1 MGNTTT
7 ENERKKIMVKTSKIA
22 ITTYFDCK
30 TIEDPY
36 AFPKV
41 CITAELIID
50 RGKIHHV
57 NTDEIKAAIENAV
70 KNAVWY
76 IENKKAQVTGEK

>member
-1 MGNTTT
+1 
-7 ENERKKIMVKTSKIA
+7 MVNTSKI
-22 ITTYFDCK
+22 TMLTYFDCK
-30 TIEDPY
+30 TIED
-36 AFPKV
+36 ADALPKV

-50 RGKIHHV
+50 SGKIHHV

-76 IENKKAQVTGEK
+76 IEKKKEQVPGEK

>member
-1 MGNTTT
+1 MIN
-7 ENERKKIMVKTSKIA
+7 TSKVA
-22 ITTYFDCK
+22 ISTYFDCK
-30 TIEDPY
+30 TIEDAE

-41 CITAELIID
+41 YITAELIID
-50 RGKIHHV
+50 CGAIHHV

-76 IENKKAQVTGEK
+76 IEKKKAQVPGEK

>member
-1 MGNTTT
+1 MVNTS
-7 ENERKKIMVKTSKIA
+7 MIA
-22 ITTYFDCK
+22 TPTHFDCQ
-30 TIEDPY
+30 TVEDAE

-41 CITAELIID
+41 CITAELIVE
-50 RGKIHHV
+50 RGAIHRV

-76 IENKKAQVTGEK
+76 IEKKKAQVPGEK

>member
-1 MGNTTT
+1 MVNTST
-7 ENERKKIMVKTSKIA
+7 IA
-22 ITTYFDCK
+22 IPTHFDCQ
-30 TIEDPY
+30 TIEDAK

-41 CITAELIID
+41 CITAELIVD
-50 RGKIHHV
+50 RGAIHHV

-76 IENKKAQVTGEK
+76 TDKKKAQVTGEK

>member
-1 MGNTTT
+1 MVNTST
-7 ENERKKIMVKTSKIA
+7 IA
-22 ITTYFDCK
+22 IPTHFDCQ
-30 TIEDPY
+30 TIEDAD

-50 RGKIHHV
+50 RGAIHHV

-76 IENKKAQVTGEK
+76 IEKKKAQVTGEK

>member
-1 MGNTTT
+1 MVNTS
-7 ENERKKIMVKTSKIA
+7 MIA
-22 ITTYFDCK
+22 IPTHFDCQ
-30 TIEDPY
+30 TVEDAE

-41 CITAELIID
+41 CITAELIVD
-50 RGKIHHV
+50 RGAIHHV

-76 IENKKAQVTGEK
+76 CGKPKAEVPCEK

>member
-1 MGNTTT
+1 
-7 ENERKKIMVKTSKIA
+7 MVKTSTIA
-22 ITTYFDCK
+22 IPTHFDCQ
-30 TIEDPY
+30 TIEDAY

-41 CITAELIID
+41 CIKAELIID
-50 RGKIHHV
+50 SGKIHHV

-76 IENKKAQVTGEK
+76 IEKKKAQVPCEK

>member
-1 MGNTTT
+1 
-7 ENERKKIMVKTSKIA
+7 MVKTSKNA
-22 ITTYFDCK
+22 MTTYFDCK
-30 TIEDPY
+30 TIEDAG

-50 RGKIHHV
+50 SGNIYHKIHHV

-76 IENKKAQVTGEK
+76 IEKEKAQVPCEK

>member
-1 MGNTTT
+1 
-7 ENERKKIMVKTSKIA
+7 MVNTSKI
-22 ITTYFDCK
+22 TMLTYFDCK
-30 TIEDPY
+30 TIED
-36 AFPKV
+36 ADALPKV

-50 RGKIHHV
+50 SGKIHHV

-76 IENKKAQVTGEK
+76 IEKKKAQVPCEK

>member
-1 MGNTTT
+1 
-7 ENERKKIMVKTSKIA
+7 MVKTSTIA
-22 ITTYFDCK
+22 IPTHFDCQ
-30 TIEDPY
+30 TIEDAE

-41 CITAELIID
+41 CIMAELIVD
-50 RGKIHHV
+50 RGAIHHV

-76 IENKKAQVTGEK
+76 IEKKKAQVPGEK

>member
-1 MGNTTT
+1 
-7 ENERKKIMVKTSKIA
+7 MVKTSTIA
-22 ITTYFDCK
+22 IPTHFDCQ
-30 TIEDPY
+30 TIEDAE

-41 CITAELIID
+41 CITAELIVD
-50 RGKIHHV
+50 RGSIHHV

-76 IENKKAQVTGEK
+76 IEKKKAQVPGEK

>member
-1 MGNTTT
+1 M
-7 ENERKKIMVKTSKIA
+7 MVNTSKIA
-22 ITTYFDCK
+22 IPTYFDCK
-30 TIEDPY
+30 TIEDAE

-50 RGKIHHV
+50 SGKIHHV
-57 NTDEIKAAIENAV
+57 NTDDIKAAIENAV

-76 IENKKAQVTGEK
+76 IEKKKAQVPGEK

>member
-1 MGNTTT
+1 M
-7 ENERKKIMVKTSKIA
+7 MKTSTIA
-22 ITTYFDCK
+22 IPAYFDCK
-30 TIEDPY
+30 TIEEAE

-50 RGKIHHV
+50 RGAIHHI
-57 NTDEIKAAIENAV
+57 NTGEIKAAIENAV

-76 IENKKAQVTGEK
+76 VEKKKAQVPGEK